1 MDERTSQHTSHEPLD
16 LALTTHREPGRFAPR
31 EIAEVCACFEL
42 GRITSIRE
50 FNRGS
55 PQAPKLVIEAAR
67 GRFLLKRRSPRT
79 SDPFRVAFVHGIQL
93 FLNAQGFPTPRLLG
107 TRRDNNSMLQRD
119 GLVYEMFQ
127 FIEGEPYTAQDAE
140 VADSARTLA
149 RLHELIA
156 EHRPTWRLAQPP
168 GRVGV
173 DLEAATRIIESRHP
187 ETRDVIRALAPAI
200 DQAKRY
206 LDYSGLGH
214 RPTQIIHGDWHPG
227 NLIFRDRR
235 VVAVLDFDS
244 ARYAPPVIELANGLL
259 QFSMTRFGPD
269 PACWPHEPDEERLR
283 IFWHNYQSIAHRWS
297 DPQADAELVPW
308 LMIELLVAEAVRPIL
323 ETGRF
328 GTLDAATCLRMI
340 ARKCT
345 WLRDQARS
353 LRDRLVLESQ
363 HDQP

>member
-1 MDERTSQHTSHEPLD
+1 MDESTSQNLPHEPLD
-16 LALTTHREPGRFAPR
+16 LAFTTRVEPGRFAPR
-31 EIAEVCACFEL
+31 EIADVCACFEL
-42 GRITSIRE
+42 GKITSIRE
-50 FNRGS
+50 FTRGS

-93 FLNAQGFPTPRLLG
+93 FLNARGFPTPRILG
-107 TRRDNNSMLQRD
+107 TRGDNNSMLQRD
-119 GLVYEMFQ
+119 GMVYEMFQ
-127 FIEGEPYTAQDAE
+127 FVEGEPYTARDAE
-140 VADSARTLA
+140 VADAARTLA
-149 RLHELIA
+149 RVHELMVD
-156 EHRPTWRLAQPP
+156 HQPTWVLSQPA

-173 DLEAATRIIESRHP
+173 DLEMATRIIESRHP
-187 ETRDVIRALAPAI
+187 ETREVMRTLAPSI

-206 LDYSGLGH
+206 LDYSGLSH
-214 RPTQIIHGDWHPG
+214 RDVRIIHGDWHPG
-227 NLIFRDRR
+227 NLIFRDQR

-244 ARYAPPVIELANGLL
+244 AKYAPPVVELANGLL

-269 PACWPHEPDEERLR
+269 PARWPHEPDEERLR
-283 IFWHNYQSIAHRWS
+283 IFWRSYLAGAGGWS
-297 DPQADAELVPW
+297 DPPADAELMPW

-345 WLRDQARS
+345 WLRDQASS
-353 LRDRLVLESQ
+353 LRDRLVIESR
-363 HDQP
+363 HDQS